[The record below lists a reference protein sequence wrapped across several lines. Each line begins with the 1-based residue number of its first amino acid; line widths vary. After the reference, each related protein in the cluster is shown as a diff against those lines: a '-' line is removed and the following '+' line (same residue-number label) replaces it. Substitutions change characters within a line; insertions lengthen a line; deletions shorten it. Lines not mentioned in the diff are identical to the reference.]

1 MRATQSLELT
11 DDERRVAAAMR
22 ELRRGVGMQSL
33 RGRIYGSGPDVL
45 DLGQHDALIVIV
57 DCGGARMSELA
68 AALRVDASTATRAV
82 ARLEADGLVAR
93 QRDPA
98 DGRSVVVVPT
108 DAGRDRLDRLAEVGR
123 DAMRQLLATFEP
135 DELHQLGGLL
145 ERLVA
150 AVDDLVAD
158 PVQAGP
164 GQA

>member
-1 MRATQSLELT
+1 
-11 DDERRVAAAMR
+11 MR

-108 DAGRDRLDRLAEVGR
+108 DAGRDRLVRLAEAGR
-123 DAMRQLLATFEP
+123 DAMRQLLAGFDP

-150 AVDDLVAD
+150 AVDDLVAGD
-158 PVQAGP
+158 
-164 GQA
+164 